1 MAREAWAEGSRA
13 RKTYHSRR
21 VYVTP
26 ATTSIRL
33 HPARKT
39 GRHANASS
47 IESCLMHALSSQHVG
62 PRPCAAS
69 KRAAHASS
77 AAYFCPGAASS
88 SRQLWERKASTSPR
102 GAASVFFAS
111 SKALVPGLE
120 LGVADE
126 PWVVTPEPARS
137 SLVSRATGIMRK
149 SEMALTRIAD
159 GSPPPQSPATAA
171 ARCCSFPCL
180 PRAPSQRTTR
190 PRLARVGASAQVKL
204 IVQKITEY
212 QSEFRPARVSK
223 TS

>member
-88 SRQLWERKASTSPR
+88 SRQL
-102 GAASVFFAS
+102 
-111 SKALVPGLE
+111 
-120 LGVADE
+120 
-126 PWVVTPEPARS
+126 
-137 SLVSRATGIMRK
+137 
-149 SEMALTRIAD
+149 
-159 GSPPPQSPATAA
+159 
-171 ARCCSFPCL
+171 
-180 PRAPSQRTTR
+180 
-190 PRLARVGASAQVKL
+190 
-204 IVQKITEY
+204 
-212 QSEFRPARVSK
+212 
-223 TS
+223 